1 MHLTLAAWLAGGPEV
16 RRYLIRDVRLPVG
29 TADAKVAYD
38 KVART
43 PADAPIVGAVAWREG
58 GAQPYTSLALCG
70 AAPIPLR
77 QTGTAQIFDATGDI
91 EAALV
96 ELELDPVGDHWGSRE
111 YRSEMAR
118 VLARRVL
125 TAVGVE

>member
-1 MHLTLAAWLAGGPEV
+1 V
-16 RRYLIRDVRLPVG
+16 
-29 TADAKVAYD
+29 
-38 KVART
+38 
-43 PADAPIVGAVAWREG
+43 
-58 GAQPYTSLALCG
+58 
-70 AAPIPLR
+70 R
-77 QTGTAQIFDATGDI
+77 QTDTAQIFDATGDI